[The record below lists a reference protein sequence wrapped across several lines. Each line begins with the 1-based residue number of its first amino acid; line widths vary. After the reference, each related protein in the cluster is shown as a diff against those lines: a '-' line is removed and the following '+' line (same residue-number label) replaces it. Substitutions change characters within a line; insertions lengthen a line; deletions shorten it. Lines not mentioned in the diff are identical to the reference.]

1 MTHKGLGMKGLRWL
15 WLSALVL
22 VLDQATKV
30 WAVDALLGSPPIV
43 VMPGMFDFSL
53 VYNSGAAFGLLG
65 VFAGIPESAMFA
77 GFLIISVAYYGMFTR
92 VWKALTFLSRS
103 INRRAMAKIDR
114 RVSDDRRQ
122 GSETYYVD
130 GIPKERRSG
139 TERRHNNGDR
149 RNGEDDAGATIVELE
164 QGQHESLPDDQ
175 ERAAKIG
182 TAPAAGNRALY
193 N

>member
-1 MTHKGLGMKGLRWL
+1 MVAPGLIGSAPALPSFRHSVRSPRMNSIILKELRHHGPF
-15 WLSALVL
+15 
-22 VLDQATKV
+22 T
-30 WAVDALLGSPPIV
+30 LL
-43 VMPGMFDFSL
+43 
-53 VYNSGAAFGLLG
+53 GAAFGLLG
-65 VFAGIPESAMFA
+65 VFVGIPESVMFA

-122 GSETYYVD
+122 GSEIYYVD

-139 TERRHNNGDR
+139 MERRRNGNDR
-149 RNGEDDAGATIVELE
+149 RNGEDEAGATIVELE
-164 QGQHESLPDDQ
+164 QSQHESLPDDQ
-175 ERAAKIG
+175 DQAARIG
-182 TAPAAGNRALY
+182 AESAAGNRILY